1 MKNYEEYY
9 EIQVYI
15 RLIKNNN
22 IDKNHS
28 HETNYHFNTSI
39 DYHPKVLN
47 SLITYIFRVL
57 WINTIT

>member
-9 EIQVYI
+9 EIQAYI

-28 HETNYHFNTSI
+28 RESNDHFNTSI

-47 SLITYIFRVL
+47 SLIIYISRVL
-57 WINTIT
+57 